1 MTISSVKYAAE
12 RASKAKT
19 KKIGRRSISDILNDK
34 PIPLSFDEKVN
45 FIRHRFTWYEGNYD
59 LFNDDKGKPNKRKQL
74 LNRVISEVVL
84 KNRDPSLLTKMN
96 KKILIWRKDKL
107 EKLKRLQTKE
117 QIEKALDYRNHD
129 WYVKTIIN
137 SDNIETEKWKNT
149 IITFIKSPENNL
161 DPDILQHIRYK
172 RLKEI
177 VNLWLVKKGMFLDY
191 NSIVLNKY
199 PKEVLLYDERK
210 EQNA

>member
-19 KKIGRRSISDILNDK
+19 KKIGRRSVSDILNDR
-34 PIPLSFDEKVN
+34 PIALSFDEKVN

-107 EKLKRLQTKE
+107 EKLKRLRTKE
-117 QIEKALDYRNHD
+117 QIKKALDYRNHD
-129 WYVKTIIN
+129 WYIKTIIN
-137 SDNIETEKWKNT
+137 SNSVETEKWKDT

-161 DPDILQHIRYK
+161 DPEILQHIKYK

-177 VNLWLVKKGMFLDY
+177 VNLWLVRKGMFLDY
-191 NSIVLNKY
+191 NSILLNKY
-199 PKEVLLYDERK
+199 PKEALLYDERK
-210 EQNA
+210 E